1 MAVAIAAAPSPSTTQ
16 GQELVMLGKIKSQKI
31 MWYALR
37 T

>member
-16 GQELVMLGKIKSQKI
+16 GEELVMTGKIKSPTS
-31 MWYALR
+31 MRTALL